1 LHVYLLQF
9 GAVGYH
15 LYVLY
20 YASKSHNASRRH
32 ITAHVTRRTNQLA
45 ARGCSVTFGVK
56 NVRDIAERSRDAYD
70 VNLAMMD
77 AYLDDG
83 VDFFLLLFPHVPAA
97 TSDPGDR
104 RLLTSRSLSCLISL
118 WPPYG
123 IWQAI
128 IFLPCGFYLLLLSF
142 YLFSSSNLSGRRLD
156 VYHTSTMVW
165 P

>member
-1 LHVYLLQF
+1 MTSTPGYCVPRGKTAKSFRFATELHVYLLQF

-20 YASKSHNASRRH
+20 YASKSHNASDDRRH

-45 ARGCSVTFGVK
+45 AQGCNVRFGVK

-97 TSDPGDR
+97 TSDPAHR
-104 RLLTSRSLSCLISL
+104 RLLTSRSPSCL
-118 WPPYG
+118 
-123 IWQAI
+123 
-128 IFLPCGFYLLLLSF
+128 LS
-142 YLFSSSNLSGRRLD
+142 SGGEYFKIH
-156 VYHTSTMVW
+156 VF
-165 P
+165 